1 VREHFYRL
9 AAEDN
14 RRDTATPSEAIAI
27 KPAFSRA
34 GGVKDRLIDVLMLNM
49 EPLVGDAGELGCS
62 RYHARHFLGVS
73 PLSPCPAFQ

>member
-27 KPAFSRA
+27 KP
-34 GGVKDRLIDVLMLNM
+34 
-49 EPLVGDAGELGCS
+49 
-62 RYHARHFLGVS
+62 HFL
-73 PLSPCPAFQ
+73 AQAAAKIAQ